1 MKSKKSIL
9 CLIAIA
15 VLSAAAFAFTLKPAT
30 ANAATNRVVSYTD
43 DFTGMRLS
51 DKWIDGGAE
60 LNCEYSALSIVDFN
74 LWGPSVNLVNHRVE
88 KNSVITFEAINLGG
102 GASWLG
108 FAFGMAE
115 PSSRLYYAEGLIVMS
130 SSSNAGT
137 SLMTKDGAELSQKT
151 MNSHEK
157 TNKTVF
163 SGTNVKTTVE
173 IKADDNGDI
182 TLSSGV
188 SGETLT
194 EVIKFSGAFTEGY
207 IGFAG
212 MGGTSA
218 DITSFKIERGGAVV
232 YSDDF
237 KSSKIGYTST
247 GAAGYDWFVSYSY
260 GEDNAYIEPSN
271 NVKFEKGAVLTFA
284 DAVKNEGD
292 KENQAE
298 ISAKIKFSEF
308 KNGSYFGLGCG
319 LDYDCKQVDKE
330 NFVGIYKADG
340 KYYLAHIVYGKIKNC
355 SKAISVEEGLSAG
368 YTSFKA
374 IFKNGDKVAVT
385 VNDYEYIVDNC
396 GFDGYFAFGGTSDE
410 EYTVYLDDVT
420 VADYAY
426 YSADSDDTAMNFNG
440 VKREYDAET
449 DESYSNFYLNKYE
462 YYVGTQIKQSVYSD
476 KNKDGYLNFT
486 ATTETSVFIPKRIY
500 GESIIRFDIKVT
512 DNSKTDSKWERIG
525 VCFGLTSAYFRPTSA
540 PFFCFQRNCIKGSDG
555 EYSDRTITYGSH
567 MNDYFDGN
575 AAADCEYNLWEDTET
590 VYNVMII
597 VENGEARVYYKKDS
611 EPSEKMEILRRR
623 FKNASTYGY
632 IGFFGYNGAS
642 FRLDNVSI
650 TNINPNKK
658 TNGGEI
664 APAAKSVNTLL
675 ISKAQCGES
684 GVLTLSVGGKKVT
697 LSGDGATFGEGIT
710 VVKNDFNKQLL
721 NGTLT
726 LHAELFGNAFTVGIR
741 NGGSEHELY
750 IPVISGTLDEKTD
763 GSVTL
768 TASGDASV
776 IALNSYSLDGKIQLE
791 NEDYDEE
798 YENSL
803 NPLKVKPEKND
814 STQESGE
821 NKGCGGSVGGVAT
834 FGGFVVMAAVALL
847 LILRGKKE
855 KRHE

>member
-1 MKSKKSIL
+1 MKNKKSIL
-9 CLIAIA
+9 CFIAIA
-15 VLSAAAFAFTLKPAT
+15 ALSVAAFAFTLKPA
-30 ANAATNRVVSYTD
+30 AVSAATNRTVSYTD
-43 DFTGMRLS
+43 DFTGARLS
-51 DKWIDGGAE
+51 DKWIGGGAE
-60 LNCEYSALSIVDFN
+60 LNCEYSALSLADFN

-102 GASWLG
+102 GSSWLG

-115 PSSRLYYAEGLIVMS
+115 PSSRVYYADGLIVMS
-130 SSSNAGT
+130 SSANAGT

-151 MNSHEK
+151 MNNHEK

-163 SGTNVKTTVE
+163 SGTNVKTTVV
-173 IKADDNGDI
+173 IKIDDNGDI

-212 MGGTSA
+212 MGGMSA
-218 DITSFKIERGGAVV
+218 DIISFKVERGGEVA

-247 GAAGYDWFVSYSY
+247 GASGYDWFVSYYY

-271 NVKFEKGAVLTFA
+271 NVKFTQNAILTFA
-284 DAVKNEGD
+284 DAVKSESD
-292 KENQAE
+292 RENQAE

-330 NFVGIYKADG
+330 NFVGIYKIND
-340 KYYLAHIVYGKIKNC
+340 KYYLAHIAYGKIKSC
-355 SKAISVEEGLSAG
+355 SKEISVEEGNLAG
-368 YTSFKA
+368 YTNFKV
-374 IFKNGDKVAVT
+374 IFKKGDKVAVT
-385 VNDYEYIVDNC
+385 VNDYEYIFDKC
-396 GFDGYFAFGGTSDE
+396 AFDGYFAFGGSSDE
-410 EYTVYLDDVT
+410 EYIVYLDDVT

-486 ATTETSVFIPKRIY
+486 ATTETSVFIPKRVY

-512 DNSKTDSKWERIG
+512 DNAKTDSKWERIG
-525 VCFGLTSAYFRPTSA
+525 VCFGLTSAYFKPTSA
-540 PFFCFQRNCIKGSDG
+540 PFFCFQRNCTKGVDG

-575 AAADCEYNLWEDTET
+575 AAASCEYNLWEDTET

-611 EPSEKMEILRRR
+611 EPSEKMEILRRK

-650 TNINPNKK
+650 TNINPNKATAETADVEVK
-658 TNGGEI
+658 
-664 APAAKSVNTLL
+664 PAANGDNTLL
-675 ISKAQCGES
+675 LSKVRCGES
-684 GVLTLSVGGKKVT
+684 GVLNLLVGGKKIT

-710 VVKNDFNKQLL
+710 VLTNDFNKRLL
-721 NGTLT
+721 NGTFT
-726 LHAELFGNAFTVGIR
+726 LRAELFGNAFTVGIR
-741 NGGSEHELY
+741 NGGSENELY

-763 GSVTL
+763 GSLTL
-768 TASGDASV
+768 TAGGEASV
-776 IALNSYSLDGKIQLE
+776 VAAKSFSLDGKIQLE

-803 NPLKVKPEKND
+803 NPLKEKPERNADK
-814 STQESGE
+814 SQR
-821 NKGCGGSVGGVAT
+821 GCGGRTESYFSVVLI
-834 FGGFVVMAAVALL
+834 GFAAVLV
-847 LILRGKKE
+847 ILRKKE
-855 KRHE
+855 ERYE